1 MSKLILKIVTPSGNR
16 DPIRCDSVHLTICD
30 DLNGKGGGSY
40 GIRAG
45 HAKSLLSLDKG
56 VIKAFLSGQNL
67 LTGKNDIGFATV
79 EQDAVTVVT
88 DAFVEMHNEAERE
101 NPRAQ
106 K

>member
-45 HAKSLLSLDKG
+45 HAKSLLTLDQG
-56 VIKAFLSGQNL
+56 VIQAFLAGQTVL
-67 LTGKNDIGFATV
+67 AGESDIGFATV
-79 EQDAVTVVT
+79 ERNIVTVVT
-88 DAFVEMHNEAERE
+88 EAFVEM
-101 NPRAQ
+101 Q
-106 K
+106 YG